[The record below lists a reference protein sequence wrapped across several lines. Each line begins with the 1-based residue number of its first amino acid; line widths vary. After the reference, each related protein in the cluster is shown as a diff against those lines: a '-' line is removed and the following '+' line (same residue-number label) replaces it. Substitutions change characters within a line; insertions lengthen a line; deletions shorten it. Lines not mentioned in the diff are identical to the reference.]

1 MDRGLASVFHVDIS
15 HIVSVT
21 MEMVVAVFR

>member
-1 MDRGLASVFHVDIS
+1 MDRGLASVFRVDIS
-15 HIVSVT
+15 HTVNVT